1 ELGAEQLINYR
12 EQDFVEVVREGT
24 NGAGANVIL
33 DVVGAKYLGRNLAA
47 LANGG
52 RLVVIGLQGG
62 RKAELDLG
70 TLLSKRAAIIAT
82 SLRARPQAEK
92 ATIVAAVREHVWP
105 LVAAG
110 RVRPVIHQRFAL
122 ADAADAHRLMEQSSH
137 IGKILLDVERT
148 T

>member
-1 ELGAEQLINYR
+1 M
-12 EQDFVEVVREGT
+12 
-24 NGAGANVIL
+24 
-33 DVVGAKYLGRNLAA
+33 GAKYLGRNLAA